1 MTGSEALE
9 VTRLIMWQTPDEV
22 ATDLEIMD
30 HLFRLDE
37 LFDAGVFDAE
47 EMVEL
52 KAILAKSPWAR
63 DPEFVRFC
71 LDTRKELGHPPERF
85 WWWPEEWAS

>member
-52 KAILAKSPWAR
+52 KAILACQSAR
-63 DPEFVRFC
+63 NFDHLSALNFDQVSGGYC
-71 LDTRKELGHPPERF
+71 G
-85 WWWPEEWAS
+85 A